1 MKVRMARIYNPSR
14 AVASIPFTVR
24 INHVSVSTN
33 DVYELYYDTFDLF
46 MNSQTPAI
54 LADSSRACN
63 TYTND
68 FASTGQGGDLSWV
81 RFYPRRKDGTGGDYF
96 YVIKLPVDFTPAH
109 TEAIDPNYCDYSYHR

>member
-1 MKVRMARIYNPSR
+1 MTRIYNPIR

-24 INHVSVSTN
+24 INHVSVSNN

-54 LADSSRACN
+54 LADTSRACN
-63 TYTND
+63 AFSSD
-68 FASTGQGGDLSWV
+68 FAQNGNQGGDLAWIK
-81 RFYPRRKDGTGGDYF
+81 FFPRKKDATAGDYF

-109 TEAIDPNYCDYSYHR
+109 TESIDPNLCSSSYHR